1 MSYQKTIVVGYVGG
15 EVAAIQTDN
24 SKVANFS
31 VAVNEK
37 FGESTKTTWF
47 QIAAWNSLA
56 EMAIEHIVKSQ
67 LVLIEGRVSTNAWVD
82 ADGVLQYSL
91 RLTAK
96 NIRLLGGK
104 PSTDEDVN

>member
-1 MSYQKTIVVGYVGG
+1 MAFQKTIIVGYVGG
-15 EVAAIQTDN
+15 EVAALQTND

-37 FGESTKTTWF
+37 YGESDRTTWF
-47 QIAAWNSLA
+47 QIAAWNNLA
-56 EMAIEHIVKSQ
+56 DMAIEHIVKGQ
-67 LVLIEGRVSTNAWVD
+67 LVLIEGRISANVWAD
-82 ADGVLQYSL
+82 ADGILQFAL

-104 PSTDEDVN
+104 PTTDEDVS